1 MKNYSGYIPGTYGI
15 YPLFVDYYPYVNE
28 KTFSISY

>member
-1 MKNYSGYIPGTYGI
+1 MKTIADISRELTGI
-15 YPLFVDYYPYVNE
+15 YPLFVDYYPYIAE